1 MARVRLGDLYDL
13 EDLALE
19 TGASI
24 EYSDGRKFNTSK
36 LQGKRVKQESE
47 EPVAKPDN
55 TAEILK
61 QIVLLL
67 SRPVEVVV
75 PPIPAPQ
82 VTVNMP
88 PKEEE
93 DDEDE
98 EEDKPVEWVFE
109 FERNYNGTIKRIVAT
124 STTKDSLN

>member
-1 MARVRLGDLYDL
+1 MARVRLGELYDL

-19 TGASI
+19 TGAAI
-24 EYSDGRKFNTSK
+24 EFSDGRKFNTTKS
-36 LQGKRVKQESE
+36 QGKRVKKE
-47 EPVAKPDN
+47 EAPEQNMARPDN

-75 PPIPAPQ
+75 PPMPAPI
-82 VTVNMP
+82 VTVNLP
-88 PKEEE
+88 EEEE
-93 DDEDE
+93 DD
-98 EEDKPVEWVFE
+98 DKPVEWVFE

-124 STTKDSLN
+124 QSNKDSMN